1 MSLTPQTS
9 RELEQ
14 LAKEMLEKGVGQ
26 MPYRSFGT
34 LVRQNSPEFTQFEGV
49 VAFAQFKIGTEVFI
63 YFAN

>member
-9 RELEQ
+9 QELEQ

-26 MPYRSFGT
+26 MPYRNFGT
-34 LVRQNSPEFTQFEGV
+34 LVRQDSPDFASFEKV
-49 VAFAQFKIGTEVFI
+49 VVIAQLKVDAVVFI